1 MAKHTRVHL
10 NTLSEVKGF
19 ETNPPTVNPAK
30 RGDVEKLFVFLN
42 CLPFLNCF
50 EFYSCRRVGLDAS
63 LATPEDILA
72 AEKFMRE
79 LVLDSP
85 DKRNN
90 NREEMLEKFVL
101 TRESRRDF
109 ILKQKTAATTILIK
123 NPRLK
128 DMKEAVSFSLFIK
141 VL

>member
-1 MAKHTRVHL
+1 M

-30 RGDVEKLFVFLN
+30 RGDDEKLFAFLN

-85 DKRNN
+85 DK
-90 NREEMLEKFVL
+90 
-101 TRESRRDF
+101 
-109 ILKQKTAATTILIK
+109 
-123 NPRLK
+123 
-128 DMKEAVSFSLFIK
+128 
-141 VL
+141 

>member
-1 MAKHTRVHL
+1 
-10 NTLSEVKGF
+10 
-19 ETNPPTVNPAK
+19 
-30 RGDVEKLFVFLN
+30 
-42 CLPFLNCF
+42 
-50 EFYSCRRVGLDAS
+50 
-63 LATPEDILA
+63 
-72 AEKFMRE
+72 MRE